1 MSAKDNGQ
9 KTGIGKP
16 TSPVD
21 VDALL
26 KDSEEALKRI
36 EAIEQRKNAPWTLKI
51 QRHVKRNSHHLVNLG
66 LAAGLV
72 GLSLV
77 RYHEKYAQQDNIAA
91 LQGRINEIE
100 EKLHQANEHARAG
113 NELAA
118 AVEDALQSTSA
129 WQIKSTLQ
137 QKIERYRDGR
147 NVTSIA
153 EKDDDGP
160 VTRDTTRPFI

>member
-16 TSPVD
+16 SSPVD

-36 EAIEQRKNAPWTLKI
+36 EAIEQRNNAPWTVKI
-51 QRHVKRNSHHLVNLG
+51 QRHVKRNSHRLVNLG

-77 RYHEKYAQQDNIAA
+77 RYQEKYAQQDTVADLN
-91 LQGRINEIE
+91 GRIDDVE
-100 EKLHQANEHARAG
+100 EKLSQANADARAG
-113 NELAA
+113 SELAD
-118 AVEDALQSTSA
+118 AVEDALENTSA
-129 WQIKSTLQ
+129 WHIKSALQ
-137 QKIERYRDGR
+137 QTIERYRDR
-147 NVTSIA
+147 NASSRA
-153 EKDDDGP
+153 QEDDIPSTPDA
-160 VTRDTTRPFI
+160 TRPFI